1 MGIGGY
7 VITVW
12 ILFISIM
19 APILLIAAMFLILNL
34 AVPFVARRLD
44 RR

>member
-1 MGIGGY
+1 M
-7 VITVW
+7 ITVW

-19 APILLIAAMFLILNL
+19 APILTVAAMFLILNL
-34 AVPFVARRLD
+34 AVPFVARRLN